1 MDIKNLTTFICAAE
15 LGSFTKAAATLGYSQ
30 STVSFQIKQLETELD
45 AQLFERVGHTI
56 LLTEKGREVLR
67 YAQQVDKLTHELL
80 DNIQQGETLQGR
92 VRMAMADSLCSVF
105 SGESFRLLRERYPG
119 LSLKLLAAGTGDMLQ
134 MVNQNEVD
142 LIVTLDSHIYNTEY
156 VIFREEKVGVHF
168 VAGCSSP
175 LAQQADIPLRELVQ
189 HPFILTERGMSY
201 RRLMDEKLAGLSLE
215 IQPVLEIGSTDCICA
230 LLEQNLGISFLPDYV
245 TEQAV
250 AAGRLVYLQTEPFEV
265 GVWKQL
271 LYHRNKWI
279 SPQMKAVM
287 QHCVEHMFASDH
299 AGS

>member
-1 MDIKNLTTFICAAE
+1 MDIKNLTTLSALRSWAA
-15 LGSFTKAAATLGYSQ
+15 LPRRAATLGYSQ

-105 SGESFRLLRERYPG
+105 SGEGFRLLRSGIPAVAQAPRSRNRG
-119 LSLKLLAAGTGDMLQ
+119 HAAD
-134 MVNQNEVD
+134 VNQNEVD

-250 AAGRLVYLQTEPFEV
+250 CRRPSGVPADRAIRDRRLEAAASITATNG
-265 GVWKQL
+265 
-271 LYHRNKWI
+271 
-279 SPQMKAVM
+279 SPRR
-287 QHCVEHMFASDH
+287 
-299 AGS
+299 